1 MPGRGFC
8 PALVTVEN
16 PPSKN
21 WRRGQESWPR
31 REPSMCNF
39 LVDAALPAKYQANR
53 HVENVTRADIKRR
66 RRARVKTAADRNI
79 CRATAYAGIS
89 LLNSLLA
96 GNLPL
101 AK

>member
-16 PPSKN
+16 PTVQKLALRSGVLAAT
-21 WRRGQESWPR
+21 RT
-31 REPSMCNF
+31 
-39 LVDAALPAKYQANR
+39 VDVQFKYQANR

-66 RRARVKTAADRNI
+66 RRARVKTAADRKYLPSETV
-79 CRATAYAGIS
+79 AAYAGIS

>member
-1 MPGRGFC
+1 
-8 PALVTVEN
+8 
-16 PPSKN
+16 
-21 WRRGQESWPR
+21 
-31 REPSMCNF
+31 MCNF

-66 RRARVKTAADRNI
+66 RRARVKTAADRKYLPSETV
-79 CRATAYAGIS
+79 AAYAGIS

>member
-16 PPSKN
+16 PTVQKLALRSGVLAAT
-21 WRRGQESWPR
+21 RT
-31 REPSMCNF
+31 
-39 LVDAALPAKYQANR
+39 VDVQFKYQPNR

-66 RRARVKTAADRNI
+66 RRARVKTAADRKYLPSETV
-79 CRATAYAGIS
+79 AAYAGIS

>member
-16 PPSKN
+16 PTVQKLALRSGILAAT
-21 WRRGQESWPR
+21 RT
-31 REPSMCNF
+31 
-39 LVDAALPAKYQANR
+39 VDVQFTCQYQANR

-66 RRARVKTAADRNI
+66 RRARVKTAADRKYLPSETV
-79 CRATAYAGIS
+79 AAYAGIS